1 MTVDDVLPSEADG
14 DLLFQR
20 AVKYVKHFL
29 VHHFSS
35 LKHLKLGFDKHV
47 SPTEKS
53 TIVPMPLLNRDEKYT
68 DETIHILHD
77 YVQDCGFAG
86 DFQVR

>member
-35 LKHLKLGFDKHV
+35 LKHLQLGFDKHI

-53 TIVPMPLLNRDEKYT
+53 TIVPMPLINRDEKYT
-68 DETIHILHD
+68 DETIRILHD

-86 DFQVR
+86 DF